1 MKVLQYKKY
10 AWAIGGFSNNI
21 LDMDKRVYLVYMHVS
36 PSGKAYIGRTKNY
49 VHRSYRHQHEA
60 SCPVFKTAIDKY
72 GWNRFTHSILAEGL
86 TIKEANYMENLCILA
101 YNTILPGGYNMTLG
115 GQNPGLS
122 EAARESIGAAHK
134 GRKRSAITRARISAA
149 LTGRQLSPT
158 HIANLSAA
166 KKGHPC
172 SAARKAALSKT
183 NTGRKHTAEAKKKR
197 MSEATKLRPR
207 NQAEITRIAA
217 IGAAKKGTTISEE
230 TRAKISA
237 SLRTPE
243 VREKMRRA
251 WEIRRKKGGAR
262 ANPKGDAQ

>member
-183 NTGRKHTAEAKKKR
+183 NTGRKHTAEAKKTDVRGHKASTEEPGRNYQNSRNRGSKKR
-197 MSEATKLRPR
+197 DHYFRR
-207 NQAEITRIAA
+207 NTSQNFCFFTHTRSQGKNAA
-217 IGAAKKGTTISEE
+217 
-230 TRAKISA
+230 R
-237 SLRTPE
+237 L
-243 VREKMRRA
+243 
-251 WEIRRKKGGAR
+251 
-262 ANPKGDAQ
+262 GD